1 MLSGIFNIYN
11 CYVGEYLYRGPD
23 FLKFQG
29 KGVFTFAEVKEWRA
43 ILPMIYFIFSM
54 WQDGSSENCH
64 MLYAACNRRLCTCRN
79 FMFCHNFYYIFFYL
93 LIKFPNNH
101 TDKYTTNERDINGT
115 QHKQN
120 LLLFNFYPYNNI
132 IDFLSN
138 ASN

>member
-29 KGVFTFAEVKEWRA
+29 KGCLHSQKSRNEGPYFPWFILYFQCGRMALLKIVICSMLPVIGGYALVEISCSVITF
-43 ILPMIYFIFSM
+43 I
-54 WQDGSSENCH
+54 
-64 MLYAACNRRLCTCRN
+64 
-79 FMFCHNFYYIFFYL
+79 IFFVIYW
-93 LIKFPNNH
+93 FSNNH

-120 LLLFNFYPYNNI
+120 LLLFNFYPYNSI